1 MAGDGTA
8 PTSADVEALAR
19 KVAQLNQKLEDYQAA
34 QSQTRWT
41 VRIMTVAILAS
52 AIFGVYSLLSPLSK
66 VITEPKPYRDA
77 ILADFNEMVL
87 PRIRRELDES
97 YRKVGPV
104 LLGSIQKSFE
114 KRQPELVRVIDVE
127 SQKLLA
133 DLMEMTQS
141 ELQARLEGMNKKVY
155 DRIIQDIPE
164 LKDPS
169 TAETVVGNAQVALE
183 SAVNR
188 VIQEKLKR
196 HIDAV
201 LAIERELNAFPI
213 PVEVQKLTDTELGE
227 ELVNTLGI
235 YSTFVMRRGLPAEV
249 KQYLSELTK

>member
-8 PTSADVEALAR
+8 PASADVEALAR

-41 VRIMTVAILAS
+41 VRIITVAILAS
-52 AIFGVYSLLSPLSK
+52 AIFGVYSLLSPLAK
-66 VITEPKPYRDA
+66 VITEPAPYKAA
-77 ILADFNEMVL
+77 ILSDFNEMVL
-87 PRIRRELDES
+87 PRVRRELDES
-97 YRKVGPV
+97 YRKVGPA

-127 SQKLLA
+127 SQKLVS
-133 DLMEMTQS
+133 DLTEMTQT
-141 ELQARLEGMNKKVY
+141 ELQARLEGLNKKVY
-155 DRIIQDIPE
+155 DRIIQGIPE
-164 LKDPS
+164 LKDPATS
-169 TAETVVGNAQVALE
+169 EIVVGNAQVALE

-201 LAIERELNAFPI
+201 LAIEQELNTFPI
-213 PVEVQKLTDTELGE
+213 PERLHKLTQAELGD
-227 ELVNTLGI
+227 ELVNTLGV
-235 YSTFVMRRGLPAEV
+235 YSTFIMRRGLPDEV
-249 KQYLSELTK
+249 KQYLSELAK